1 MKNRKIK
8 TLLVTC
14 AVAGAAL
21 LAIAGK
27 AENADK
33 TFLSV
38 ATASTGGT
46 YYPMGVGLANVW
58 SNRLKHRGY
67 RSPANPP
74 PARSRISTCCK
85 RRGAV
90 GDFAKPDRR
99 RSLSGRA

>member
-58 SNRLKHRGY
+58 SNRLKHQGY

-85 RRGAV
+85 
-90 GDFAKPDRR
+90 KTR
-99 RSLSGRA
+99 RSWRFCKA

>member
-46 YYPMGVGLANVW
+46 YYPMGVGLANV
-58 SNRLKHRGY
+58 
-67 RSPANPP
+67 
-74 PARSRISTCCK
+74 
-85 RRGAV
+85 
-90 GDFAKPDRR
+90 
-99 RSLSGRA
+99 

>member
-58 SNRLKHRGY
+58 SNRLKHQDTGHRPILRRLDREY
-67 RSPANPP
+67 RPA
-74 PARSRISTCCK
+74 AK